1 MTAPRQTTATACNP
15 VELWN
20 ALVPADQAR
29 LGALAIATELA
40 IQGSQF
46 NIDAT
51 REETTAITREMAVA
65 LFRQRWLDALARGPA
80 AREALEQ
87 LRGKN
92 LACYCPL
99 PAPGQPDICHRSVL
113 LELANAP

>member
-1 MTAPRQTTATACNP
+1 MTTPIPVYLRRLKGFRMPPNTISVARPSKWGNP
-15 VELWN
+15 YKVEAEYRAEGIFL
-20 ALVPADQAR
+20 P
-29 LGALAIATELA
+29 
-40 IQGSQF
+40 
-46 NIDAT
+46 
-51 REETTAITREMAVA
+51 AITREMAVA
-65 LFRQRWLDALARGPA
+65 LFRQRWLDALSRGPA

-99 PAPGQPDICHRSVL
+99 PAPGQPDLCHRSVL